1 MTKVNPNILKWARE
15 TAGLSLEEASR
26 KLHIN
31 DLRDISAIDRLRN
44 LEDGHDIPSRA
55 MLINMSKHYHR
66 PLVVFYMSNP
76 PRKGNQGQDF
86 RTLPQEYPIQKRAL
100 VEALIRNIQARQ
112 SIIRA
117 GMEDEE
123 DIQVLRFVKSMQV
136 SDGVLALVE
145 SIKETLQFDL
155 KVFRKKA
162 TPQEAFGYLRTC
174 VENCGI
180 FVLLISDLGS
190 HHTTIGLEGFRGFA
204 LADNA
209 APFVVI
215 NDKDSKAAWSFTLI
229 HEITHIWL
237 GQTGI
242 SNTSFEK
249 GIEKFCNDVAS
260 EILMPEDEL
269 SQFDFDTQGGFE
281 ELTKQV
287 SYFAQ
292 KRNLSSTMVAYKLY
306 REGWFDF
313 ETWTKLSRT
322 YQSMWNENKSIQR
335 IKSREKKGGPDYY
348 TLRRFMVGTSLISTV
363 KRMMAGGTITTTK
376 AGKILGVK
384 AKNVQ
389 KLMDINGPS
398 KMGHIF

>member
-1 MTKVNPNILKWARE
+1 
-15 TAGLSLEEASR
+15 
-26 KLHIN
+26 
-31 DLRDISAIDRLRN
+31 
-44 LEDGHDIPSRA
+44 
-55 MLINMSKHYHR
+55 
-66 PLVVFYMSNP
+66 
-76 PRKGNQGQDF
+76 
-86 RTLPQEYPIQKRAL
+86 
-100 VEALIRNIQARQ
+100 
-112 SIIRA
+112 
-117 GMEDEE
+117 MEDEE

-136 SDGVLALVE
+136 SNGVLALVE

-204 LADNA
+204 LADSA

-269 SQFDFDTQGGFE
+269 SQYDFDTQGGFE

-306 REGWFDF
+306 RKGWFDF

-322 YQSMWNENKSIQR
+322 YQSMWNENKKIQR
-335 IKSREKKGGPDYY
+335 IISREKKSGPDYY

>member
-15 TAGLSLEEASR
+15 TAGLTLEEASR

-136 SDGVLALVE
+136 SNGVLALVE

-204 LADNA
+204 LADSA

-269 SQFDFDTQGGFE
+269 SQYDFDTQGGFE

-306 REGWFDF
+306 RKGWFDF

-322 YQSMWNENKSIQR
+322 YQSMWNENKKIQR
-335 IKSREKKGGPDYY
+335 IISREKKSGPDYY